1 MREELTKKRENLL
14 PCAALLAVGDADME
28 GEQQQRAALGPSVS
42 ELLHRGGGRGTAEL
56 PCTARTARGHHAERL
71 WGALW
76 ALQLSAVCP
85 PGRGALSAAACRKGC
100 LPAWP
105 SGCSVVC
112 MGVSGSVLRSC
123 GRAGSAVLLLPIHL
137 GALQRRHRALRWTR
151 AASAGMLWSSSPPGY
166 PCTELLTPQ
175 GAEHS
180 AWCSAG
186 SSAGS
191 SAGCSAGC
199 SAGLS
204 ATS

>member
-42 ELLHRGGGRGTAEL
+42 ELLHRGGGRGTAER

-105 SGCSVVC
+105 CGCSVVC

-123 GRAGSAVLLLPIHL
+123 GRAGRAVAAAPHTPGCAAPPSAAPQSSAMDTGSFCWNALVLLTSWLPLH
-137 GALQRRHRALRWTR
+137 
-151 AASAGMLWSSSPPGY
+151 
-166 PCTELLTPQ
+166 
-175 GAEHS
+175 
-180 AWCSAG
+180 
-186 SSAGS
+186 
-191 SAGCSAGC
+191 
-199 SAGLS
+199 
-204 ATS
+204 